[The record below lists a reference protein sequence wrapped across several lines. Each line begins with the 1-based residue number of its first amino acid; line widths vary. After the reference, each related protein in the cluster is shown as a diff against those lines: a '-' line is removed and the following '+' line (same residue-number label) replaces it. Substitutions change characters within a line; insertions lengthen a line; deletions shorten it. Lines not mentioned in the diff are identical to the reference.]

1 MASLSLVLP
10 LDDVQA
16 TTTFQRWWATRGEW
30 VEAPNQRREG
40 ESGVQRLL
48 RHEPAQGVMYCKRQV
63 GHLYRSLRHPF
74 GRPTVLREQQALK
87 AFAALGVGVP
97 QVIYCG
103 AQRDAGQWRA
113 LLVTEA
119 LQGFISLDQWYHDDC
134 RQRWGE
140 AVHRQML
147 ESVAATLARFHRAR
161 WQHGCCYPKHLFIKV
176 HPDQNQIEVAVL
188 DLEKSRRR
196 LRQADATRH
205 DLRQLNR
212 HRDGMSDED
221 WCRFQAAYTECFTDF
236 GKPTQNGTLL
246 TIR

>member
-1 MASLSLVLP
+1 MALSLVLP
-10 LDDVQA
+10 FSDVQA
-16 TTTFQRWWATRGEW
+16 TTFQRWWDTRGEW

-40 ESGVQRLL
+40 ESGVQRVL
-48 RHEPAQGVMYCKRQV
+48 RNDPAHGVMYCKRQV

-74 GRPTVLREQQALK
+74 GRPTVLREQHALN
-87 AFAALGVGVP
+87 AFAALGVRVP
-97 QVIYCG
+97 RLIYCA

-176 HPDQNQIEVAVL
+176 RSDQRCQIEVAVL

-196 LRQADATRH
+196 LRQADAARH

-221 WCRFQAAYTECFTDF
+221 WRRFQTAHTECFTDF
-236 GKPTQNGTLL
+236 GKPVQNAALL
-246 TIR
+246 NTK